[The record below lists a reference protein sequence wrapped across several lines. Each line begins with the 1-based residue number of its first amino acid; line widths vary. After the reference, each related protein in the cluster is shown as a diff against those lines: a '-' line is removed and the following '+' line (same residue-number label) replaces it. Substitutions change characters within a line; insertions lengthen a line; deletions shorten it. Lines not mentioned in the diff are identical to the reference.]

1 MMYRIYSTFWVAAA
15 TLFAAAC
22 RHIQNRLR
30 QMLKSTLLRPT
41 PDIPPC
47 FVRFPKFAT
56 FATVRVCS
64 GAGRVRGAPQTV
76 IMRIINA
83 IIIHATGNRSD
94 SRITLADIR
103 RYHLSRGWRD
113 IGYHYIVFPDGHVE
127 RGRPISVAGAHCYGH
142 NAHSIGVAY
151 IGGID
156 SQGHETDT
164 RTPEQKQGLLQL
176 VTKLV
181 RMYRCDVWGHRDFSP
196 DRNHDGVIEP
206 SEFVKQCPCFDA
218 HVEYH
223 PIYMQIVYPNAPGR

>member
-1 MMYRIYSTFWVAAA
+1 
-15 TLFAAAC
+15 
-22 RHIQNRLR
+22 
-30 QMLKSTLLRPT
+30 MLKSTHLRPT
-41 PDIPPC
+41 PDPPPY
-47 FVRFPKFAT
+47 FVRWPKFAT
-56 FATVRVCS
+56 FATVRDHP
-64 GAGRVRGAPQTV
+64 GAGWGLADLQRIT
-76 IMRIINA
+76 MRIINA
-83 IIIHATGNRSD
+83 IIIHATGNTPD
-94 SRITLADIR
+94 SRISLADIR
-103 RYHLSRGWRD
+103 RHHQSLGWRD

-164 RTPEQKQGLLQL
+164 RTPEQRQALLQL

-181 RMYRCDVWGHRDFSP
+181 RMYRCDVWGHRDYSP

-206 SEFVKQCPCFDA
+206 SEFIKQCPCFDA

-223 PIYMQIVYPNAPGR
+223 PIYLQIVYPNKQLG

>member
-1 MMYRIYSTFWVAAA
+1 
-15 TLFAAAC
+15 
-22 RHIQNRLR
+22 
-30 QMLKSTLLRPT
+30 MLKSTHLRPT

-47 FVRFPKFAT
+47 FVRFPKFTT
-56 FATVRVCS
+56 FADDGEPPGLRV
-64 GAGRVRGAPQTV
+64 AGSMLQTV
-76 IMRIINA
+76 TMRIINA
-83 IIIHATGNRSD
+83 IIIHATGNRPD
-94 SRITLADIR
+94 SHISLADIR
-103 RYHLSRGWRD
+103 RYHLSRGWKD

-127 RGRPISVAGAHCYGH
+127 RGRPISVAGAHCYGY

-181 RMYRCDVWGHRDFSP
+181 RMYRCDVWGHRDFFP

-206 SEFVKQCPCFDA
+206 SEFIKQCPCFDA
-218 HVEYH
+218 HGEYH